1 MTSLTPI
8 LIKASLPRQLQSLG
22 LTDSMGLMVA
32 IAGLLVSLI
41 WTDDLR
47 AAVGL
52 AFAATGF
59 VLTLGTDNLDRIPI
73 NPLRKIEETVGLLSI
88 GYAGANLARSLST

>member
-32 IAGLLVSLI
+32 IAGL
-41 WTDDLR
+41 
-47 AAVGL
+47 
-52 AFAATGF
+52 TGF